1 MRKREARDWE
11 LARLADYLERAPD
24 QKHLLPIIAYAH
36 GMADRQPKQRAQIL
50 SMITILEGVVQ
61 LFRSPVS
68 QRLAPRLSKRT
79 NVSTVP

>member
-1 MRKREARDWE
+1 
-11 LARLADYLERAPD
+11 
-24 QKHLLPIIAYAH
+24 
-36 GMADRQPKQRAQIL
+36 MADRQPKQRAQIL